1 MCLVTHY
8 RDFHCGHRWATIT
21 TPCYPGMGFDTCP
34 EFVDGQVKPL
44 PPRLVA
50 QGERCPKWYVFF
62 LLDYSHSCLGY
73 HCVFSFSFFL
83 TAWVGLIVTSATT
96 TIAT

>member
-21 TPCYPGMGFDTCP
+21 QPCYPGMGFDTCP
-34 EFVDGQVKPL
+34 QFVDGRARPL

-50 QGERCPKWYVFF
+50 QGEPCPKWLVET
-62 LLDYSHSCLGY
+62 
-73 HCVFSFSFFL
+73 VL
-83 TAWVGLIVTSATT
+83 TVGWVCAERQ
-96 TIAT
+96 